1 MVVDG
6 PATEPDARRGGGQ
19 HDKNEERDPPGTVA
33 APPAPRCDRRQN
45 IQRHGP
51 MLSPSSVVLETA
63 TPRMAAVRT
72 TAELREGF
80 QAFFEER
87 GHLRRPSA
95 SLIPRADDRSTL
107 YTSAGMQPQMPYFLG
122 REAPPAPMTTTCQKV
137 FRTPDIDE
145 VGLDTFHLT
154 FFEMLGNFSFGQY
167 FKEGAIEY
175 ATEFIQQHLKL
186 DWDRVWVSVHAGDP
200 GLKLGPDEE
209 AIGLWERIGMPAE
222 RIVPLPSSENFW
234 SVGGPGPCGPDSE
247 MYWDWGEATGC
258 GNDDCL
264 PGCTRCERFLEF
276 GNLVFMS
283 YELHPDGTLTD
294 LPSKNI
300 DTGWGLERVARVVQ
314 DVASV
319 YDTDG
324 YQLIM
329 DWVAGQSG
337 VAYGSS
343 QEATKAHRVLADH
356 GRGMTFIA
364 AEGVSPSNEG
374 RGYVLR
380 RIVRRAVQHGLRI
393 GMQSPFLPGLTDV
406 VIEQMGPAYPELVEH
421 RDELHRVLA
430 AEEERFGETLERGM
444 AIFEE
449 AAAKG
454 EITGD
459 DAFDLQATYGFPI
472 ELTQE
477 LARESGLGVND
488 EEYTRLM
495 EEHREIS
502 RQSGTARYEPRF
514 TGAPRT
520 EFVGYERFDLRT
532 AITAY
537 ADLGDGLFQVKLAE
551 SPFYPAGGGQVT
563 DAGWIEKENG
573 SRADLVEA
581 LRLENDQELVFQGSG
596 FAEGE
601 RVRAVV
607 PWGVRYPTMA
617 NHTATHVLHEVLREV
632 LGEHVKQAGS
642 AVRPDKLR
650 FDFTHSSPLTSDE
663 RAEVE
668 RRVNERVFA
677 NLPVRIFETPLSE
690 ARKLGAMMLFGEKY
704 GDVVRVVDIDG
715 WSVELCGGTHV
726 RSTAEI
732 GPFAVLSES
741 SVGAGSRRIEAV
753 TAGEA
758 FALLHE
764 RAREA
769 DALRGE
775 LERVRKEARRPKQDE
790 QAEIVSQDKEGDVL
804 LVEVKSLKGGP
815 LRDFSDR
822 IRQQEKATGAIVAS
836 VDDGRAFLVVNFD
849 ESLVARGLDAVQVV
863 RELGKH
869 IGGGGGGKPTLA
881 EAGGKNPDGI
891 ADALAAAKELVTG

>member
-1 MVVDG
+1 
-6 PATEPDARRGGGQ
+6 
-19 HDKNEERDPPGTVA
+19 
-33 APPAPRCDRRQN
+33 
-45 IQRHGP
+45 
-51 MLSPSSVVLETA
+51 
-63 TPRMAAVRT
+63 MAAVRT

-80 QAFFEER
+80 QAFFEEK
-87 GHLRRPSA
+87 GHLRCPSA

-107 YTSAGMQPQMPYFLG
+107 CTSAGMQPQMPYFLG
-122 REAPPAPMTTTCQKV
+122 REAPPAPLTTTCQKV

-154 FFEMLGNFSFGQY
+154 FFEMLGNFSFGRY

-175 ATEFIQQHLKL
+175 ATEFIQQRLKL

-200 GLKLGPDEE
+200 ELKLGPDEE
-209 AIGLWERIGMPAE
+209 AIGHWERIGMPPE

-247 MYWDWGEATGC
+247 MYWDWGAAVGC
-258 GNDDCL
+258 AGGCL

-283 YELHPDGTLTD
+283 YELHADGTLTE

-319 YDTDG
+319 FDTDG

-329 DWVAGQSG
+329 DWVAGESG
-337 VAYGSS
+337 AAYGSS
-343 QEATKAHRVLADH
+343 EDATKAHRVLADH

-364 AEGVSPSNEG
+364 AEGVAPSNLG

-380 RIVRRAVQHGLRI
+380 RVVRRAVQHGLRI
-393 GMQSPFLPGLTDV
+393 GLRSPFLPALADV

-421 RDELHRVLA
+421 GDEIRRVLA
-430 AEEERFGETLERGM
+430 AEEERFGLTLERGM
-444 AIFEE
+444 AKFEE
-449 AAAKG
+449 VAAKG
-454 EITGD
+454 EITAED
-459 DAFDLQATYGFPI
+459 VFELQTTDGFPI
-472 ELTQE
+472 ELTEE
-477 LARESGLGVND
+477 LARERGLAFND

-495 EEHREIS
+495 EEHREKS
-502 RQSGTARYEPRF
+502 RGGTGRYEPRF
-514 TGAPRT
+514 AAAPQT
-520 EFVGYERFDLRT
+520 EFVGYEQTDVRT
-532 AITAY
+532 VITAY
-537 ADLGDGLFQVKLAE
+537 ADLGDGYFQVKLAE

-563 DAGWIEKENG
+563 DAGWIEKEDG
-573 SRADLVEA
+573 SRADLEDA
-581 LRLENDQELVFQGSG
+581 LRLEDDQELVFRLAGSVGGDAADARPGSG
-596 FAEGE
+596 QDHTSFSEGD

-607 PWGVRYPTMA
+607 PWNVRYPTMA
-617 NHTATHVLHEVLREV
+617 NHTATHLLHKVLQEV
-632 LGEHVKQAGS
+632 LGDHVRQAGS

-650 FDFTHSSPLTSDE
+650 FDFTHPAALTSE
-663 RAEVE
+663 EQAKIE
-668 RRVNERVFA
+668 RRVNEHVFA
-677 NLPVRIFETPLSE
+677 NQPVRIFETPLAE
-690 ARKLGAMMLFGEKY
+690 AQNLGAMMLFGEKY
-704 GDVVRVVDIDG
+704 GDVVRVVDVDG
-715 WSVELCGGTHV
+715 WSLELCGGTHV
-726 RSTAEI
+726 RTTAEI
-732 GPFAVLSES
+732 GPFAIVSER

-764 RAREA
+764 QAREA
-769 DALRGE
+769 DALRRE
-775 LERVRKEARRPKQDE
+775 LERTRKESKQPQRAE

-822 IRQQEKATGAIVAS
+822 IRQQEKAEGAIVAS
-836 VDDGRAFLVVNFD
+836 RDDDRVFLVVNFD

-891 ADALAAAKELVTG
+891 ADALAAAKDLVAP